1 MAYPTKEFSKIIP
14 FQFRLYIKVGGF
26 GFCSACI
33 TILLTMMHGYIE
45 VLSYV
50 C

>member
-1 MAYPTKEFSKIIP
+1 MAYPTKEFNKIIP
-14 FQFRLYIKVGGF
+14 FQFRLYIKVGF

-45 VLSYV
+45 VPSYV